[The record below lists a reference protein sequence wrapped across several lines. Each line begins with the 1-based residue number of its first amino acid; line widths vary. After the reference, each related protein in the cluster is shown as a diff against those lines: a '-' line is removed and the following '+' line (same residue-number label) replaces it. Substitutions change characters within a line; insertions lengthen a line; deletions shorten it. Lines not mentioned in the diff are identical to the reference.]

1 MMALRSPNLDDRR
14 FRDLVEEGRR
24 RIEQSCPNW
33 TDLSPGDPGIV
44 LLEAFAYLTDIL
56 LYRLNRLPEKAYI
69 EFLRLIGVSLYSPAA
84 AGVNLRF
91 RLTRSQNRAV
101 EIPKG
106 TRVTTGRTTG
116 GAEAPVFV
124 TTKAASIEPGASEK
138 EVFALHC
145 GLVEGEL
152 AGVGTGSP
160 GLTLKV
166 SRPPIIAPTGELLDL
181 VVGVE
186 AAAEELGSLSETA
199 VEHGGKA
206 YRIWREVENFSN
218 LAEDRF
224 VYVADRLAGTIF
236 FAPAVRMSSPAGSL
250 QSVSQALAEVP
261 GADRQIRVWYR
272 RGGGPNGNV
281 MANLLTTLKDPMP
294 GVEVTNPGPATG
306 GRAAES
312 LDNALR
318 RGPQEL
324 HSLHR
329 AVTARDFELIAK
341 QSSGAVD
348 RAHAFTKA
356 MLWSHASPGTVE
368 VLLVPHIPEEQ
379 RAQGWVK
386 AGVLRAHETEPAR
399 RQIQDALDERRPL
412 GTTCLVNWVR
422 YKPVRIR
429 AQVQVHREEAPA
441 AVKERVLQRLYRTIT
456 PLSASEEDKGWT
468 FGKPLTSWDIY
479 KIIDEEPG
487 VSSVSQVRML
497 VDEVPNQNVRALC
510 ADSFQPHTW
519 YAGADD
525 TVFRSTNDADGW
537 ESVGHFTGE
546 MIVSVK
552 SFPKEAS
559 TQRRPGLLAV
569 ATHLSEA
576 EGGSALHISQDCGE
590 TWKIGLRTTFLVS
603 ELAWV
608 EREYVPILL
617 LATEKGLYELAL
629 HEGAQPFQVLVDP
642 KQTSLGFF
650 SVAVST
656 DVWGGTCVAVAA
668 RGDQGVYLSDEA
680 GKPETFRHIGLKKEM
695 VRRLVFH
702 HYAPHRYLWACV
714 AAIGD
719 DAGKACYRWK
729 LTGAEENPEGWVPY
743 NKGWNA
749 GSCRDLAFHG
759 STALAASL
767 RAGVLRLDITAPE
780 PTWTTPDINCK
791 LPLRG
796 AERLFQPIDAAAADP
811 LGNYLLAAGPE
822 GIYRSQDQ
830 AKSYEHVSS
839 SEFSEKVTLPST
851 WLFCSGEHEMTVQS
865 DDETR
870 RD

>member
-1 MMALRSPNLDDRR
+1 MSLRSPNLDDRR
-14 FRDLVEEGRR
+14 FQDLVEEGRR
-24 RIEQSCPNW
+24 RIAQSCPNW
-33 TDLSPGDPGIV
+33 TDLTPGDPGIV

-69 EFLRLIGVSLYSPAA
+69 EFLRLIGVRMYPPAA
-84 AGVNLRF
+84 AGVTLRF
-91 RLTRSQNRAV
+91 RLNRPQHHPV

-106 TRVTTGRTTG
+106 LRVTTGRTDS
-116 GAEAPVFV
+116 GAEAPVFI
-124 TTKAASIEPGASEK
+124 TTQTAAIEPGATEK

-145 GLVEGEL
+145 DLIAGEL
-152 AGVGTGSP
+152 VGVGTGSP
-160 GLTLKV
+160 GLTVKV
-166 SRPPIIAPTGELLDL
+166 SRPPIIAPTGDQLDL
-181 VVGVE
+181 IVGVE
-186 AAAEELGSLSETA
+186 ATAAELGGLSETA

-206 YRIWREVENFSN
+206 YRIWREVGNFSN
-218 LAEDRF
+218 PGEDRF

-236 FAPAVRMSSPAGSL
+236 FAPAVRMSSAPGAL
-250 QSVSQALAEVP
+250 QSMPQALAEVP
-261 GADRQIRVWYR
+261 PADRQIRVWYR

-281 MANLLTTLKDPMP
+281 MADLLTTLKDPLP

-356 MLWSHASPGTVE
+356 MLWSHATPGTVE

-379 RAQGWVK
+379 RAQGRVP
-386 AGVLRAHETEPAR
+386 VDDLQAHQTETAR
-399 RQIQDALDERRPL
+399 RQIQDALDDRKPL
-412 GTTCLVNWVR
+412 GTICLVNWVR
-422 YKPVRIR
+422 YKPVRVR

-456 PLSASEEDKGWT
+456 PLSSPPADSGWT

-487 VSSVSQVRML
+487 VSSVAQVRMR
-497 VDEVPNQNVRALC
+497 VDEVPDQNVRDLC

-525 TVFRSTNDADGW
+525 TVFRSTNDGDGW
-537 ESVGHFTGE
+537 ESVGHFPGE
-546 MIVSVK
+546 KIVSVR

-569 ATHLSEA
+569 ATTLTEA
-576 EGGSALHISQDCGE
+576 QGGSALHISHDCGE
-590 TWKIGLRTTFLVS
+590 TWEIGLRTTFLVS

-608 EREYVPILL
+608 EREYVPVLL

-642 KQTSLGFF
+642 KQTSLGFY

-680 GKPETFRHIGLKKEM
+680 GKPETFRLIGLQKEM

-702 HYAPHRYLWACV
+702 HYAPNRYLWACV

-719 DAGKACYRWK
+719 DAGKGCYRWK

-743 NKGWNA
+743 KKGWNA
-749 GSCRDLAFHG
+749 GSCRDLTFQG

-767 RAGVLRLDITAPE
+767 RGGVLGLDITAPE
-780 PTWTTPDINCK
+780 PAWIQPDINCK

-796 AERLFQPIDAAAADP
+796 AERLFQPIDAVATDP
-811 LGNYLLAAGPE
+811 PANYLLASGIE
-822 GIYRSQDQ
+822 GIYRSRDR
-830 AKSYEHVSS
+830 AKSYTHISS
-839 SEFSEKVTLPST
+839 REFSERVTLPST
-851 WLFCSGEHEMTVQS
+851 WLFCSGEHDITVQS
-865 DDETR
+865 EDEAR

>member
-1 MMALRSPNLDDRR
+1 MALRSPNLDDRR
-14 FRDLVEEGRR
+14 FKDLVEEGRR

-91 RLTRSQNRAV
+91 RLTRPQNRAV

-145 GLVEGEL
+145 DLVEGEL

-780 PTWTTPDINCK
+780 PTWTPPDINCK

-796 AERLFQPIDAAAADP
+796 AERLFQPIDAAATDP